1 MKSVKL
7 IIVAVFI
14 LTSFATSIAQVG
26 YNPLSVRPILEDDIM
41 YRKRVE
47 RRINLKEKQNLPFFA
62 QDRLITLIILD
73 GVAAGEITPYNDGVA
88 ADSLVPKYVM
98 KPEDWKKAIL
108 DSNTTGSA
116 IEPKDITLMD
126 ITEDYIFDKRRSRM
140 YIDILSVKL
149 VVLPNAAGGGAGV
162 LTNLAQF
169 KYKDLHEYFKKV
181 YARSNQT
188 QAFWFNPKND
198 RRKMCYSDAFD
209 LRLFS
214 SRIIKISSPAD
225 EKIGEERTGEY
236 ATPLKQ
242 LYRSQEIEYELM
254 EYEHNLWEF

>member
-7 IIVAVFI
+7 IIIAVFVF
-14 LTSFATSIAQVG
+14 TSFATSVAQVG
-26 YNPLSVRPILEDDIM
+26 YNPLSVRPVLEDDIM

-62 QDRLITLIILD
+62 QDLWITQVILD
-73 GVAAGEITPYNDGVA
+73 GVGSGEVTPYRPEATV
-88 ADSLVPKYVM
+88 DSLVPKYVM
-98 KPEDWKKAIL
+98 SPEDWKKQLA
-108 DSNTTGSA
+108 DSSNGDP
-116 IEPKDITLMD
+116 IESGRQVQVLD
-126 ITEDYIFDKRRSRM
+126 ITEEYIFDKRRSRM
-140 YIDILSVKL
+140 YIDILSIKMT
-149 VVLPNAAGGGAGV
+149 VLPQAGGAGLLV
-162 LTNLAQF
+162 PLGQF
-169 KYKDLHEYFKKV
+169 KFRELHEYFKKV

-198 RRKMCYSDAFD
+198 RRKLCYSDALD

-214 SRIIKISSPAD
+214 SRITKMSNPLDETVADIKEYDSP
-225 EKIGEERTGEY
+225 
-236 ATPLKQ
+236 PKQ

>member
-1 MKSVKL
+1 MKSLKL
-7 IIVAVFI
+7 IIIAVFI
-14 LTSFATSIAQVG
+14 LTSFGTSIAQVG

-62 QDRLITLIILD
+62 ENIWITQAILD
-73 GVAAGEITPYNDGVA
+73 GTNTGELTPYRDQADV
-88 ADSLVPKYVM
+88 DSLVPKYVM
-98 KPEDWKKAIL
+98 NQEEWKKKLA
-108 DSNTTGSA
+108 DSSSSDPVESGRQIA
-116 IEPKDITLMD
+116 VLD

-149 VVLPNAAGGGAGV
+149 VVLPSAGGTGF
-162 LTNLAQF
+162 TNDLGQF

-181 YARSNQT
+181 YARSNQM
-188 QAFWFNPKND
+188 QAYWFNPKND
-198 RRKMCYSDAFD
+198 RRKLCFSDALD

-214 SRIIKISSPAD
+214 SRITKISNPLNDRVGEIREYDTPA
-225 EKIGEERTGEY
+225 
-236 ATPLKQ
+236 KQ

>member
-7 IIVAVFI
+7 IIIGIFI
-14 LTSFATSIAQVG
+14 LTSFGTSIAQVG

-47 RRINLKEKQNLPFFA
+47 RRINLKEKQNMPFFA
-62 QDRLITLIILD
+62 QDIWITQAILD
-73 GVAAGEITPYNDGVA
+73 GVASNELTPYRDQASV
-88 ADSLVPKYVM
+88 DSLVPKYVM
-98 KPEDWKKAIL
+98 TQEDWKKQLA
-108 DSNTTGSA
+108 DSSSGVPV
-116 IEPKDITLMD
+116 EGGRQITVLD
-126 ITEDYIFDKRRSRM
+126 ITEEYIFDKRRSRM

-149 VVLPNAAGGGAGV
+149 IVLPSGTGGPG
-162 LTNLAQF
+162 LITILAQF
-169 KYKDLHEYFKKV
+169 KYKDLHEYFKKL

-188 QAFWFNPKND
+188 QAYWFNPKND
-198 RRKMCYSDAFD
+198 RRKLCFSDALD

-214 SRIIKISSPAD
+214 SRITKISNPSDDRIGD
-225 EKIGEERTGEY
+225 ELTGEY
-236 ATPLKQ
+236 STPLKQ